1 MLGDIFMIN
10 VLIWSKNIF
19 YVLLF
24 LFSSLSFSKE
34 FKESI
39 IDSGSSKGSDYI
51 AMFNISYEDKDHI
64 ANHNVNVFL
73 KSAIEESF
81 MTCGDAQLCT
91 SSIMII
97 PIKNDEVLITYSLNT
112 IKQNGS
118 ISVNSKLIFTL
129 NEYTRLYSS
138 QITTKRDDMV
148 LSNTNKQNVSVSL
161 KIIKN
166 NL

>member
-1 MLGDIFMIN
+1 
-10 VLIWSKNIF
+10 
-19 YVLLF
+19 
-24 LFSSLSFSKE
+24 
-34 FKESI
+34 
-39 IDSGSSKGSDYI
+39 
-51 AMFNISYEDKDHI
+51 
-64 ANHNVNVFL
+64 
-73 KSAIEESF
+73 
-81 MTCGDAQLCT
+81 MTCGDVQLCT

-129 NEYTRLYSS
+129 NEYMRLYSS
-138 QITTKRDDMV
+138 QITTKRYDMV
-148 LSNTNKQNVSVSL
+148 LSNTNEQNVSVSL